1 MEHADDA
8 AVYLVAPDLAV
19 VQTVDYI
26 TPVVDDPYT
35 YGAVA
40 AANAISDVYAM
51 GVRPLFALNL
61 VNFPVD
67 TLPLSVLGE
76 ILRGGADKAAE
87 AGVVIAGGHSIEDPE
102 PKYGMAV
109 TGVAHPEAIV
119 RNKGARPGDALVLT
133 KPLGVG
139 IITTALRAGK
149 ASPEAQAAAIAVMT
163 TLNRGA
169 AEAMVEVGVHAGTD
183 VTGFG
188 LLGHLREM
196 LTASGVGA
204 RVYAKAVPTL
214 EAVWPLAEEL
224 IAPNGTLRN
233 RESLREVVTWGEGVS
248 LPTQLVLCDA
258 QTSGG
263 LLIAVPADRA
273 DALVT
278 ALQRERTPAATARS
292 SRVVILMLRGE
303 SGTSAPMV
311 ANDKVLV
318 GHVDGRGGW
327 KVDQPES
334 GCGRRPSRA
343 IERA

>member
-204 RVYAKAVPTL
+204 RVRAKAVPTL

-263 LLIAVPADRA
+263 LLIAVAPE
-273 DALVT
+273 
-278 ALQRERTPAATARS
+278 QREALLAALRQRGTLAAAVIGE
-292 SRVVILMLRGE
+292 VVE
-303 SGTSAPMV
+303 AE
-311 ANDKVLV
+311 A
-318 GHVDGRGGW
+318 GHIFV
-327 KVDQPES
+327 EL
-334 GCGRRPSRA
+334 
-343 IERA
+343 